1 MPYVF
6 AQFKEA
12 SRIVCRYLEKQRI
25 VSVKDHSYRR
35 KRKTG
40 GEIYTTHIK
49 VHQHEQLADE
59 LPEVGGMDAG
69 PAPGDYLCSALA
81 SCKTI
86 TLRMYAKRKGLN
98 VDVIKVKVDLVKE
111 IRWHPATIPIFCE
124 VTVTGELNDEQRG
137 RLLEISKSCPVHRL
151 LKQAER

>member
-1 MPYVF
+1 MSKII
-6 AQFKEA
+6 ATAEA
-12 SRIVCRYLEKQRI
+12 ENR
-25 VSVKDHSYRR
+25 
-35 KRKTG
+35 
-40 GEIYTTHIK
+40 GELYTTQIR

-86 TLRMYAKRKGLN
+86 TLRMYAKRKGWN
-98 VDVIKVKVDLVKE
+98 VDVIKVKVDLVKGDQM
-111 IRWHPATIPIFCE
+111 TSGNNTFFCE
-124 VTVTGELNDEQRG
+124 VSVTGELDAEQRG

-151 LKQAER
+151 LSKPSDIVTIMDGI

>member
-1 MPYVF
+1 VSKII
-6 AQFKEA
+6 ATAEA
-12 SRIVCRYLEKQRI
+12 ENR
-25 VSVKDHSYRR
+25 
-35 KRKTG
+35 
-40 GEIYTTHIK
+40 GELYTTYIK

-86 TLRMYAKRKGLN
+86 TLRMYARRKGWN
-98 VDVIKVKVDLVKE
+98 VDVIKVKVDLVKGDQM
-111 IRWHPATIPIFCE
+111 ASGNNTFFCE
-124 VTVTGELNDEQRG
+124 VTVTGDLDAEQRG

-151 LKQAER
+151 LSKPSDIVTIMDGI